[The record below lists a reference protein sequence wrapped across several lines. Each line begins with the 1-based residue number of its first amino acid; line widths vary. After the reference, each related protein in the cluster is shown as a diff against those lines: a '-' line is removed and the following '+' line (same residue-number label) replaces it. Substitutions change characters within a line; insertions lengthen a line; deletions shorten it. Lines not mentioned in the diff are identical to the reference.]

1 MSILRGPH
9 VACPPFFISLFYSA
23 HTHFLSIVRGP
34 HVACPPF
41 FFSLSGFV
49 SLLAVSLAENPF
61 VVFFFV
67 GRNYSASTRSTWISS
82 RGLVSPTIQ
91 PPIVIYAFIVCLLA
105 VITPRPPVPR
115 GFHPAV

>member
-1 MSILRGPH
+1 VSILRGPH

-49 SLLAVSLAENPF
+49 SLLAVSLAENSF
-61 VVFFFV
+61 VVF
-67 GRNYSASTRSTWISS
+67 
-82 RGLVSPTIQ
+82 
-91 PPIVIYAFIVCLLA
+91 LLA
-105 VITPRPPVPR
+105 VITPRPLVPR

>member
-1 MSILRGPH
+1 MLRAH
-9 VACPPFFISLFYSA
+9 HFF
-23 HTHFLSIVRGP
+23 FLSL
-34 HVACPPF
+34 ASF
-41 FFSLSGFV
+41 LSWP
-49 SLLAVSLAENPF
+49 SLLPRIRLS
-61 VVFFFV
+61 FFLFV